1 MPGIVVGVDGSDH
14 SRQALA
20 WAMREAAHHNAPL
33 TVMTVHPNQV
43 RPATQIYW
51 DIPTL
56 PEDSRNVDLL
66 RTAVQEFVDK
76 VANEIGE
83 TTSDVTVKVATGDPA
98 EELVK
103 ASQGADLLVVGSRGS
118 GAWAQLLLGS
128 VSSKVTH
135 HAASPVVIVKAA
147 SEAKPPGP
155 GRG

>member
-1 MPGIVVGVDGSDH
+1 MPGILVGVDGSDH

-20 WAMREAAHHNAPL
+20 WAMHEAVHHNAPL
-33 TVMTVHPNQV
+33 TVMTVHPNPV
-43 RPATQIYW
+43 RPATQVYW

-56 PEDSRNVDLL
+56 HEDSHSLDLI
-66 RTAVQEFVDK
+66 RTGVQEFVDK

-83 TTSDVTVKVATGDPA
+83 SPEVTVNVTTGDPA
-98 EELVK
+98 QELVK
-103 ASQGADLLVVGSRGS
+103 ASQDADLLVVGSRGS

-135 HAASPVVIVKAA
+135 HAACPVVVVPAT
-147 SEAKPPGP
+147 SEARPPGP